1 MPGDF
6 QWKPPIDG
14 RDSRMHGEPCGC
26 DQWASDARRKVGSTT
41 IIVLLTS
48 RSWSWMTVQATRP
61 VPRSQLA
68 AATSSN
74 ESHHSPGIGYPRI
87 CNHSIGRGSSMT
99 ARPILLAGMLAL
111 AACSQV
117 PPRTERVPDLSGNWV
132 LTTISPLGSEDADM
146 TVEQTGRRLAGKLS
160 SSQATVDY
168 TGTVEGDVVQFSFT
182 FQSSGQPIRIDYAGV
197 VNGDAISG
205 KVVFG
210 SLSEGTFTARR
221 KSP

>member
-1 MPGDF
+1 
-6 QWKPPIDG
+6 
-14 RDSRMHGEPCGC
+14 
-26 DQWASDARRKVGSTT
+26 
-41 IIVLLTS
+41 
-48 RSWSWMTVQATRP
+48 
-61 VPRSQLA
+61 
-68 AATSSN
+68 
-74 ESHHSPGIGYPRI
+74 
-87 CNHSIGRGSSMT
+87 
-99 ARPILLAGMLAL
+99 MLAL